1 MKFKKRYEERKR
13 EIATSGRPDRDDYEY
28 DLDNL
33 GKKIL
38 VQRGKT
44 NIYEQIQEAEPGT
57 EIETI
62 LAQTTPEELEE
73 KYKSAQNYIDTTMLP
88 KNMIEARRAMNQLEN
103 AWNTLPM
110 ELKKKYNYSLEEYI
124 TKSGSEEWLIDMGY
138 IKPKEETA
146 PTETKEET
154 EGSADE

>member
-1 MKFKKRYEERKR
+1 MKFRKRYEERKR

-44 NIYEQIQEAEPGT
+44 NIYEQIQEARPGT

-62 LAQTTPEELEE
+62 LAQTSQEELNKTYEA
-73 KYKSAQNYIDTTMLP
+73 AQNYLDTTELP
-88 KNMIEARRAMNQLEN
+88 ENMIEARKAMNKLEN
-103 AWNTLPM
+103 IWNTLPM
-110 ELKKKYNYSLEEYI
+110 ELKKKYNYSLEEYV
-124 TKSGSEEWLIDMGY
+124 TKSGSKEWLIDMGY
-138 IKPKEETA
+138 IKEKTKTAEEVPPVKEV
-146 PTETKEET
+146 K
-154 EGSADE
+154 ADE